1 MSTQDAAFVYFSL
14 KSIYSFNDHHKAL
27 LEKATKETRK
37 KLRIA
42 VSCPALASYR
52 NAVDAV
58 WEPLQELLSLIYVA
72 QLKPA
77 YETENPLLDATAVII
92 ELCGYEIA
100 VDDDYERIYVL
111 EADKEAVHELNQKR
125 ISGPLPIQ
133 LVQNTAPLVDD
144 TPDTPE
150 SESNTNARQFEQVAV
165 GGTFDHLHAGH
176 KILLT
181 MTALIASKKLYCGIT
196 DDVMLAKKKHKELIA
211 STEDRIQNVKEI
223 LRIIRKDIE
232 LCVVPITDAFG
243 PTITEEKI
251 EALVVS
257 AETMTGGNAVNTE
270 RAKLG
275 WAPVEL
281 RVIDVISPTKTSVH
295 GQDITA
301 LKMSSTWIRN
311 YIAEQ
316 QIK

>member
-14 KSIYSFNDHHKAL
+14 ESIYSFNDHHKSL
-27 LEKATKETRK
+27 IEKATRETRK

-52 NAVDAV
+52 NAIDAV

-72 QLKPA
+72 QLQPA
-77 YETENPLLDATAVII
+77 YETENPLLDATAVIV

-100 VDDDYERIYVL
+100 VDDIYERIYVL
-111 EADKEAVHELNQKR
+111 EADKETVHELNQKR
-125 ISGPLPIQ
+125 SSGPLPVQ
-133 LVQNTAPLVDD
+133 LVQTTTKLVDD
-144 TPDTPE
+144 TSK
-150 SESNTNARQFEQVAV
+150 SESINNRNARQFEQVAV

-211 STEDRIQNVKEI
+211 STEDRIKNVKEI

-243 PTITEEKI
+243 PTVTEEKI

-257 AETMTGGNAVNTE
+257 AETMAGGNAVNTE

-275 WAPVEL
+275 WPPVEL

-295 GQDITA
+295 GQDISA
-301 LKMSSTWIRN
+301 LKISSTWIRN
-311 YIAEQ
+311 YIATDQ
-316 QIK
+316 RD

>member
-1 MSTQDAAFVYFSL
+1 MPTQDVAFVYFNL
-14 KSIYSFNDHHKAL
+14 KDIYSFNDHHKTL
-27 LEKATKETRK
+27 IEQATRETRK

-52 NAVDAV
+52 NAVDAI
-58 WEPLQELLSLIYVA
+58 WQPLQELLSLIYVA
-72 QLKPA
+72 QLQPA
-77 YETENPLLDATAVII
+77 YETGNPLLDATAVII

-100 VDDDYERIYVL
+100 IDDTYERIYVL
-111 EADKEAVHELNQKR
+111 KADEEEVLSLNQNR
-125 ISGPLPIQ
+125 TSGPLPTQ
-133 LVQNTAPLVDD
+133 VVQALTKSDDD
-144 TPDTPE
+144 TPK
-150 SESNTNARQFEQVAV
+150 SESTNSPDARQFEEVAV
-165 GGTFDHLHAGH
+165 GGTFDHMHSGH

-181 MTALIASKKLYCGIT
+181 MTALLASKKLYCGIT

-211 STEDRIQNVKEI
+211 STEDRINNVKDI

-257 AETMTGGNAVNTE
+257 AETMAGGNAVNTE

-295 GQDITA
+295 GQDISA
-301 LKMSSTWIRN
+301 LKISSTWIRN
-311 YIAEQ
+311 HIATHQ
-316 QIK
+316 QE